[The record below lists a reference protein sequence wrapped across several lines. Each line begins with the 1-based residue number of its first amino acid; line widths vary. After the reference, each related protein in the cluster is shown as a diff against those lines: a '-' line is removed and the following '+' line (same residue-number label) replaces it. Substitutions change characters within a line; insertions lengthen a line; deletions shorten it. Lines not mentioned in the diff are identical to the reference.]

1 MSPNDLPQ
9 YLAPTFENPAH
20 LHWANGT
27 LGLELCVHTRGS
39 AAAQNQGKEAE
50 GRHLPPDRAGPAGG
64 ATLPQRTSLPGWISA
79 GLGAGPT
86 QLRVV
91 SLEKEGADEIVKDL
105 ETPLK

>member
-1 MSPNDLPQ
+1 MSTPGAVQLPRTKARRPREGTSHQ
-9 YLAPTFENPAH
+9 TELGQQGAP
-20 LHWANGT
+20 L
-27 LGLELCVHTRGS
+27 S
-39 AAAQNQGKEAE
+39 
-50 GRHLPPDRAGPAGG
+50 
-64 ATLPQRTSLPGWISA
+64 PQRTSLPGWISA